1 MWFKQTIAGQAW
13 TKISVVELHCINPWV
28 QTPPSWDLP
37 RGEIFCPQPLQA
49 DTPWP
54 VGRRV
59 WREFSGK
66 HFCSRLNEKLIAKV
80 TVAPCLLSRIF
91 RGHSVYLIETLIW
104 KIALS
109 QIKYNVTVFN
119 LYFRCHVCLYLYILL
134 QLESHTC
141 LYDEPWT
148 DRQKKKFLLKIPN
161 SRASGWLK

>member
-1 MWFKQTIAGQAW
+1 MADKAW
-13 TKISVVELHCINPWV
+13 TKISVVELYCINLWV
-28 QTPPSWDLP
+28 QAPPSCGLP
-37 RGEIFCPQPLQA
+37 HGEIFCRQSLQA

-54 VGRRV
+54 LGRRV

-66 HFCSRLNEKLIAKV
+66 HFCSSLNEKLIARV
-80 TVAPCLLSRIF
+80 TLAPCLLSRIF

-119 LYFRCHVCLYLYILL
+119 LYFRWHVCLYLHILL

-141 LYDEPWT
+141 LYDELWT
-148 DRQKKKFLLKIPN
+148 DRKKKVLLKVPN